1 MAKYLLDTQIFIWAN
16 QEPNKIPNS
25 IKRILSQNHHT
36 FYLSMA
42 SIWEMQIKIQLD
54 KLQLKPS
61 LSSALKIIQDKG
73 IYEILPIT
81 QTHILN
87 LQTLEFHHKDPFD
100 RMIISQAMC
109 EHLTVLTVDSE
120 IVKYPIKYI
129 N

>member
-1 MAKYLLDTQIFIWAN
+1 
-16 QEPNKIPNS
+16 
-25 IKRILSQNHHT
+25 
-36 FYLSMA
+36 
-42 SIWEMQIKIQLD
+42 
-54 KLQLKPS
+54 KPS

-120 IVKYPIKYI
+120 IVKYPIECI
-129 N
+129 S